1 MRNNTTD
8 QAIRLIKRGTVI
20 KIKLD
25 QVSIE
30 YPVFG
35 FKDQSLRH
43 RIMGIG
49 KVGGQINHKN
59 TTVMVQ
65 ALQNI
70 SFELNEG
77 DRVALIGPNGAGK
90 STLLKVLAGVIEPL
104 QGQAEVNG
112 KIIALFNIML
122 GMDKDAT
129 GYENIRLRG
138 MYLGLDAKT
147 IEKHI
152 QDIAEFSDL
161 GEFLY
166 MPIRTYSRGMHVRL
180 AFAVSTV
187 IVPDVLLMD
196 EMIGAGDA
204 AFIEKANKRREKF
217 LDATKILVIASHSKE
232 VVMKWC
238 NKGILL
244 HNGQLKA
251 FASVEEVYEQ
261 YMEQIRS

>member
-1 MRNNTTD
+1 M
-8 QAIRLIKRGTVI
+8 V
-20 KIKLD
+20 KIKLEK
-25 QVSIE
+25 VTIE

-43 RIMGIG
+43 KIMGIG
-49 KVGGQINHKN
+49 NVGGQINHNK

-65 ALQNI
+65 ALENI

-104 QGQAEVNG
+104 QGRAEING
-112 KIIALFNIML
+112 RIIALFNIMI
-122 GMDKDAT
+122 GMDKDST

-138 MYLGLDAKT
+138 MYLGLDKAT
-147 IEKHI
+147 IEKHLK
-152 QDIAEFSDL
+152 DIVDFSDL

-180 AFAVSTV
+180 AFAISTAM
-187 IVPDVLLMD
+187 VPDILLMD

-217 LDATKILVIASHSKE
+217 LDTAKIIVIASHSKE

-238 NKGILL
+238 NKGIFLD
-244 HNGQLKA
+244 NGRIKA
-251 FASVEEVYEQ
+251 FSSTEEVYDQ
-261 YMEQIRS
+261 YMEQIHSGS